1 MQESP
6 LSVAPSLEFI
16 STSLGRNSRWY
27 QARDHPLPE
36 LFLVSSSQ
44 TFGKKLTMIS
54 FRIDYRKR
62 MCWSFCLFGRFAG
75 SKNVFMDGHS
85 PSRISSHRSFSLLY
99 RNIRLTR
106 GRVARI
112 PSHSRLGRL
121 RGLHWSWD
129 DSWSLNRV
137 DSIQEKFLLF
147 DLHPKILDQ
156 NTGFLTY

>member
-27 QARDHPLPE
+27 QATDHPLPE

-44 TFGKKLTMIS
+44 TFGKKFRMIS
-54 FRIDYRKR
+54 FRIDDRKR
-62 MCWSFCLFGRFAG
+62 MRWSFCLFGRFAG
-75 SKNVFMDGHS
+75 SKNVFMDGDS
-85 PSRISSHRSFSLLY
+85 PSRSSSRRSFSLLY
-99 RNIRLTR
+99 RNIRFTR

-112 PSHSRLGRL
+112 PSHPCLGRL

-129 DSWSLNRV
+129 DSWSLDRV
-137 DSIQEKFLLF
+137 DSLQEKFLLF
-147 DLHPKILDQ
+147 DLHPKVLDR
-156 NTGFLTY
+156 NTRFLT